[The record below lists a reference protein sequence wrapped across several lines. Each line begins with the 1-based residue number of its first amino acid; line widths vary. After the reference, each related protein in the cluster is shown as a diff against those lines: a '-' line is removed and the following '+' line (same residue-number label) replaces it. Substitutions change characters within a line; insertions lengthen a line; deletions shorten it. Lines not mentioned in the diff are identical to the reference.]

1 LNEPWRRTV
10 PAELRH
16 EFRGKRGSPALI
28 FTGSLGTDLTM
39 WLPQAEVLKPHFCT
53 LRYDIRGH
61 GASEVPS
68 GPYLMDDLGS
78 DLVGLLDRLGI
89 ERASL
94 CGLSIGGMI
103 SMWVA
108 AHAPERV
115 DRLVL
120 CCTAAKLGPAESW
133 LERAAIVR
141 TDGVEAIADAVLDR
155 WFTPGFAE
163 AHPEVI
169 ERMRA
174 TLIATPREGYAGCC
188 EAIAGMDLTGD
199 LTSITAPTL
208 VISAADDPS
217 IHPEH
222 GRRIAELIPGAR
234 FELVENARHIASV
247 EQADLITALI
257 QEFLNDN

>member
-1 LNEPWRRTV
+1 M
-10 PAELRH
+10 PAELRY
-16 EFRGKRGSPALI
+16 EFRGKRGSPALV

-39 WLPQAEVLKPHFCT
+39 WQPQADRLKPRFCT

-61 GASEVPS
+61 GASEVPP
-68 GPYLMDDLGS
+68 GPYSMDDLGS

-115 DRLVL
+115 ERLVL
-120 CCTAAKLGPAESW
+120 CSTSAQLGPPSAW
-133 LERAAIVR
+133 TDRAATVR
-141 TDGVEAIADAVLDR
+141 AEGVGAIADTVLGR
-155 WFTPGFAE
+155 WFTPDFAQ

-174 TLIATPREGYAGCC
+174 ILTATPAEGYAACC
-188 EAIAGMDLTGD
+188 EAIAAMDLTPD
-199 LTSITAPTL
+199 LPSISAPTL
-208 VISAADDPS
+208 VLAGSEDPATP
-217 IHPEH
+217 PEH
-222 GRRIAELIPGAR
+222 GRRIASLIPGAR
-234 FELVENARHIASV
+234 FEIVSPAAHIATI
-247 EQADLITALI
+247 ERPDLTAAIILR
-257 QEFLNDN
+257 FLSDEEA

>member
-1 LNEPWRRTV
+1 M
-10 PAELRH
+10 PAELRY
-16 EFRGKRGSPALI
+16 EFRGKRGSPAVI

-39 WLPQAEVLKPHFCT
+39 WQPQADRIKPRFCT

-61 GASEVPS
+61 GSSAVPP
-68 GPYLMDDLGS
+68 GPYSMADLGS

-115 DRLVL
+115 ERLVL
-120 CCTAAKLGPAESW
+120 CCTSAQLGPPETW
-133 LERAAIVR
+133 RERAATVR
-141 TDGVEAIADAVLDR
+141 AEGVGAIADAVLGR
-155 WFTPGFAE
+155 WFTPRFAA

-169 ERMRA
+169 ERMRGML
-174 TLIATPREGYAGCC
+174 TATPPEGYAGCC
-188 EAIAGMDLTGD
+188 EAIAAMDLTPD
-199 LTSITAPTL
+199 LPSVTAPTL
-208 VISAADDPS
+208 VIAAEQDPS
-217 IHPEH
+217 TPPEH

-234 FELVENARHIASV
+234 FELISPAAHIATV
-247 EQADLITALI
+247 ERPDLTTAMILR
-257 QEFLNDN
+257 FLSDEEG

>member
-1 LNEPWRRTV
+1 V
-10 PAELRH
+10 AVELEY
-16 EFRGKRGSPALI
+16 EFRGKRGSPALV
-28 FTGSLGTDLTM
+28 FSGSLGTDLTM
-39 WLPQAEVLKPHFCT
+39 WEPQAEVLKPHFCT

-61 GASEVPS
+61 GRSPVPP
-68 GPYLMDDLGS
+68 GPYSMDDLGA

-120 CCTAAKLGPAESW
+120 CCTAARLGPPEGW
-133 LERAAIVR
+133 HERAATVR
-141 TDGVEAIADAVLDR
+141 AGGVQAVADAVLGR
-155 WFTPGFAE
+155 WFTPAFRD

-169 ERMRA
+169 EGMRRILA
-174 TLIATPREGYAGCC
+174 ATPREGYAGCC
-188 EAIAGMDLTGD
+188 EAIAAMDLTGD
-199 LTSITAPTL
+199 LPAITAPTL
-208 VISAADDPS
+208 VLAGEHDPS
-217 IHPEH
+217 TPPEH

-234 FELVENARHIASV
+234 FELISNVAHLASV
-247 EQADLITALI
+247 ERPEETTTMI
-257 QEFLNDN
+257 QRFLSDE

>member
-1 LNEPWRRTV
+1 MPV
-10 PAELRH
+10 ELH
-16 EFRGKRGSPALI
+16 YEFRGKRGSPGLV

-39 WLPQAEVLKPHFCT
+39 WQPQADVLKPHFCT

-61 GASEVPS
+61 GRSPVPS
-68 GPYLMDDLGS
+68 GPYSMADLGS
-78 DLVGLLDRLGI
+78 DLVALLDRLEI

-115 DRLVL
+115 ERLVL
-120 CCTAAKLGPAESW
+120 CCTSALLGPRQSW
-133 LERAAIVR
+133 LERAATVR
-141 TDGVEAIADAVLDR
+141 SDGVQAVADAVLGR
-155 WFTPGFAE
+155 WFTPPFAQ

-174 TLIATPREGYAGCC
+174 MLIATPREGYAGCC
-188 EAIAGMDLTGD
+188 EAIAAMDLTAD
-199 LTSITAPTL
+199 LPTISAPTL
-208 VISAADDPS
+208 VVSAAEDPS
-217 IHPEH
+217 IPPEH

-234 FELVENARHIASV
+234 FELVEHAAHIASI
-247 EQADLITALI
+247 EQAEEITALI
-257 QEFLNDN
+257 RGFLTES

>member
-1 LNEPWRRTV
+1 V
-10 PAELRH
+10 AAELRY
-16 EFRGKRGSPALI
+16 EFRGKRGSPALA

-39 WLPQAEVLKPHFCT
+39 WQLQADVLKPHFCT
-53 LRYDIRGH
+53 LRYDLRGH
-61 GASEVPS
+61 GASEVPP
-68 GPYLMDDLGS
+68 GPYSMDDLGS
-78 DLVGLLDRLGI
+78 DLVALLDRLGI

-115 DRLVL
+115 ERLVL
-120 CCTAAKLGPAESW
+120 CCTSARLGPAESW

-141 TDGVEAIADAVLDR
+141 AEGVQAVADAVLDR
-155 WFTPGFAE
+155 WFSPRFTQS
-163 AHPEVI
+163 HPEVI

-174 TLIATPREGYAGCC
+174 GLNATPREGYAGCC
-188 EAIAGMDLTGD
+188 EAIAAMDLTGD
-199 LTSITAPTL
+199 LSLITAPTL
-208 VISAADDPS
+208 VVSATEDPS
-217 IHPEH
+217 TPPEH

-234 FELVENARHIASV
+234 FEVVPNARHIASI

-257 QEFLNDN
+257 QEFLNDD

>member
-1 LNEPWRRTV
+1 VT
-10 PAELRH
+10 AELRY
-16 EFRGKRGSPALI
+16 EFRGKRGSPALA

-39 WLPQAEVLKPHFCT
+39 WQPQADVLKPHFCT

-61 GASEVPS
+61 GASEVPP
-68 GPYLMDDLGS
+68 GPYSMDDLGS
-78 DLVGLLDRLGI
+78 DLLALLDRLGI

-115 DRLVL
+115 ERLVL
-120 CCTAAKLGPAESW
+120 CCTSARLGPAESW

-141 TDGVEAIADAVLDR
+141 AEGVQAVADAVLDR
-155 WFTPGFAE
+155 WFSPGFSQS
-163 AHPEVI
+163 HPEVI

-174 TLIATPREGYAGCC
+174 GLIATPREGYAGCC
-188 EAIAGMDLTGD
+188 EAIAAMDLVGN
-199 LTSITAPTL
+199 LPSITAPTL
-208 VISAADDPS
+208 VVSAAEDPS
-217 IHPEH
+217 TPPEH

-234 FELVENARHIASV
+234 FEVVPNARHIASI

-257 QEFLNDN
+257 QEFLNDD